1 LRFRTKVYVST
12 VPLSLTVTL
21 QVRAPEVGRVHLA
34 ALTTAFFAAFVSVTA
49 NVAVDEVNA
58 PLYRLATAGLNG
70 ELILAPFSVMLET
83 ISGTEIVNGALGK
96 KLPSVETMRHDP
108 VAPGQTLKARSPS
121 ASLSEVTASE
131 EQAFT

>member
-1 LRFRTKVYVST
+1 MYVST

-83 ISGTEIVNGALGK
+83 ISGTEIVNGAHHAEGEVALGIA
-96 KLPSVETMRHDP
+96 LGRDRLRRTGLDLTAQRH
-108 VAPGQTLKARSPS
+108 QARR
-121 ASLSEVTASE
+121 
-131 EQAFT
+131 